1 MVFESVACIGAGL
14 IGHNWAAL
22 FAIKGFKV
30 RLHDVRAEQLES
42 AKRKIEGSLNFL
54 ERKGLLDESKVE
66 KALDRI
72 MLTTDLVEAVE
83 DVDYV
88 QESIY
93 ERYDAKKAVFR
104 ELDAHTSKDVI
115 LASSTS
121 GLLMTEIQRVVD
133 RPERCVIAH
142 PWNPPL
148 LIPLVEVV
156 PGEKTAQSIVDATY
170 EFMLKLGKVPVVLK
184 REVPGF
190 IGNRLQAALWREAIS
205 LVDRGVASVEDVDKA
220 LRAGPGIRWG
230 LMGSH
235 MTLHLGGG
243 KGGIESFITHL
254 GPTYSTIWR
263 DMDCWIEIPP
273 STAEKIVKGVD
284 EMMKGTGKS
293 MDEIAKW
300 RDEKLVEI
308 LKIIYGGV
316 L

>member
-1 MVFESVACIGAGL
+1 MVFERVACIGAGL
-14 IGHNWAAL
+14 IGHSWAAL

-30 RLHDVRAEQLES
+30 KLYDIGAEQLES
-42 AKRKIEGSLNFL
+42 AKRRIEGSLNFL
-54 ERKGLLDESKVE
+54 ERKGLLEERVGE
-66 KALDRI
+66 EALSRI
-72 MLTTDLVEAVE
+72 EFTTDLVEAVE

-104 ELDAHTSKDVI
+104 ELDAHTPEDVI

-121 GLLMTEIQRVVD
+121 GLLMTEIQKVTEK
-133 RPERCVIAH
+133 PERCVIAH

-148 LIPLVEVV
+148 LIPLVEIV
-156 PGEKTAQSIVDATY
+156 PGEKTAQSTVDTTY
-170 EFMLKLGKVPVVLK
+170 ELMLKLGKVPVVLK

-230 LMGSH
+230 LMGPH

-263 DMDCWIEIPP
+263 DMDCWVKIPK
-273 STAEKIVKGVD
+273 SAAEKVIKGVD
-284 EMMKGTGKS
+284 EMMKASGKS
-293 MDEIAKW
+293 MEEIANW

-308 LKIIYGGV
+308 LKIIYGEIF
-316 L
+316 